1 MSAMTEIPPEIANTI
16 MATIIY
22 FAATSVIIE
31 RLITKM
37 KVKKKQ
43 KELITMVDNNKI
55 TMVDDKINEREGE
68 GVC

>member
-1 MSAMTEIPPEIANTI
+1 